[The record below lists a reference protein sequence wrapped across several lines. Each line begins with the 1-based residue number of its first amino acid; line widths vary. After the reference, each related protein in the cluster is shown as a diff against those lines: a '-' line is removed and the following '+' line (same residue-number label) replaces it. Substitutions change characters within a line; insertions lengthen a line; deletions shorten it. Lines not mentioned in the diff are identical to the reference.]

1 MHGPDRIEL
10 DRVQPCPGRQLP
22 RHHLPRREPA
32 EHQRQPT
39 QRSAEVAVEQERHP
53 HRPDLRSAGE
63 IARGDVPQLGS
74 QRLDAQTAHA
84 RQDGR
89 HDQSLREM
97 SDETRIL
104 RTVGVPI
111 VIAVILLFVLPKM
124 CAKVVLVSKA
134 RKEAAARAA
143 GGLHIEPSQ
152 KPVVYP
158 AGLDPERVRYLV
170 EIDPTFS
177 APYTAHVNKS
187 LGIGAA
193 FVEQQ
198 QIIPV
203 LQKLG
208 YAEAGSD
215 GTLTLTRDGML
226 HLDGLVDDG
235 SSWTFPIA
243 TREFDAVTSID
254 SDGANAHAAIAWK

>member
-1 MHGPDRIEL
+1 
-10 DRVQPCPGRQLP
+10 
-22 RHHLPRREPA
+22 
-32 EHQRQPT
+32 
-39 QRSAEVAVEQERHP
+39 
-53 HRPDLRSAGE
+53 
-63 IARGDVPQLGS
+63 
-74 QRLDAQTAHA
+74 
-84 RQDGR
+84 
-89 HDQSLREM
+89 M

-104 RTVGVPI
+104 RTVGIPI
-111 VIAVILLFVLPKM
+111 VIAVILLFVMPKM

-143 GGLHIEPSQ
+143 GGLHIESSQ

-177 APYTAHVNKS
+177 APLTAHINKAS
-187 LGIGAA
+187 GALGAA
-193 FVEQQ
+193 IVEQQ
-198 QIIPV
+198 QIVPV

-208 YAEAGSD
+208 YAEAASD

-243 TREFDAVTSID
+243 TRQFDAVTSID
-254 SDGANAHAAIAWK
+254 SDGTNAHAAIAWTWKPNTVGAELIPSPKRHEAKAELAGVGGRWSLTAIAGLDRTLE